1 MNKTILSFIILL
13 MLQCPSFAQGLGVR
27 AGLNLAN
34 FSGQDIADFDNRVG
48 YHAGVFVP
56 VAISDKVSIEP
67 ALLLSTKGAKFSGN
81 ESFAISPSAQA
92 TQEYSAN
99 ITLSYLE
106 VPVSLKYRLDE
117 HFFLTAG
124 PSFSFLL
131 KKKGVFTERQCIDSE
146 CTGSQEKSEDFL
158 DFRGSDIGLS
168 AGLGFDL
175 NDKLFL
181 SATYQSGLLTLSK
194 SKEDDKVFNK
204 VWMFS
209 VGYRIKK

>member
-1 MNKTILSFIILL
+1 
-13 MLQCPSFAQGLGVR
+13 
-27 AGLNLAN
+27 
-34 FSGQDIADFDNRVG
+34 
-48 YHAGVFVP
+48 AGVFVP

-158 DFRGSDIGLS
+158 DFRGS
-168 AGLGFDL
+168 
-175 NDKLFL
+175 
-181 SATYQSGLLTLSK
+181 
-194 SKEDDKVFNK
+194 
-204 VWMFS
+204 
-209 VGYRIKK
+209 